1 MSQDFPLCFRPLSAL
16 QLMRKLPLR
25 GDPKEPVII
34 MLLPHGPKV
43 GSSTASAHRQRPQAA
58 PQQEQEHGQRPQPEQ
73 SENSSQTPSR
83 QSSDAQSKPRS
94 NRKPQPL
101 LLSQRRHGGGRQSPA
116 ASPTLVSPRSRASL
130 SSYSSSPPISPSSPA
145 PSCPLV
151 HSDAAGLSRN
161 FVNALPPVMPER
173 PAMAN
178 SNSPSSSGGGGYLEQ
193 TASVL
198 SSVGSYMRLPALA
211 STVRCCCCSSS
222 FFSSMPR
229 YCVV

>member
-1 MSQDFPLCFRPLSAL
+1 
-16 QLMRKLPLR
+16 
-25 GDPKEPVII
+25 

-58 PQQEQEHGQRPQPEQ
+58 PQQEEEQQHGQRPQPEQ
-73 SENSSQTPSR
+73 SENSSQPPSR

-94 NRKPQPL
+94 NRKPRPL

-116 ASPTLVSPRSRASL
+116 ASPTLISPRSRASL
-130 SSYSSSPPISPSSPA
+130 SSYSSSPPISPSSPG

-211 STVRCCCCSSS
+211 STVRRCSSS
-222 FFSSMPR
+222 SSFTPHH
-229 YCVV
+229 CIV